1 MDLTTEEEKI
11 KLESIDWIK
20 ANKEKI
26 INYFIL
32 SKDIFTESKTLV
44 SIFMAGSPGA
54 GKTEASKAFLEEIG
68 ADNVLRLDPDELREL
83 IPGYTGDNSYLFH
96 RAVSFIVERTLDHA
110 FKNKQSFLLDGTLAS
125 YDVAEKNIE
134 RSIRKGRKVLILFV
148 YQKPEYAWEFVEARE
163 KLEGRRILPNTFIDQ
178 FFASQNV
185 IKELK
190 LKFGSQIKV
199 DLLVKNNKGRT
210 RFYHDNVQAIEHHL
224 DEKFTREDLQSL
236 IESPFSS
243 KNEL

>member
-1 MDLTTEEEKI
+1 MAPEELERQAISYAKSNRTRIARELTDKNQFPPDTRP
-11 KLESIDWIK
+11 
-20 ANKEKI
+20 
-26 INYFIL
+26 
-32 SKDIFTESKTLV
+32 V
-44 SIFMAGSPGA
+44 SVFMAGSPGA

-125 YDVAEKNIE
+125 YDVAKKNIE
-134 RSIRKGRKVLILFV
+134 RSIRKERQVLILFV
-148 YQKPEYAWEFVEARE
+148 YQKPELAWEFVEARE
-163 KLEGRRILPNTFIDQ
+163 KLEGRRILADTFIDQ
-178 FFASQNV
+178 FFASQEV
-185 IKELK
+185 IRELK
-190 LKFGSQIKV
+190 LKFGSQIQV
-199 DLLVKNNKGRT
+199 DLLVKNNKGKT

-224 DEKFTREDLQSL
+224 DEKFTREDLESL
-236 IESPFSS
+236 IESPSSS